1 MQIGRKIY
9 FDKLTGNVLV
19 DTGERMGN
27 VVKTTQEQDFQA
39 YQALAERV
47 PETVGMIQLEYGQYA
62 QDFGECNGYKI
73 NPETQEIEFSY
84 PDPNQEE
91 PQEPVYRK
99 PLSER
104 ISALEDSTANYMIDL
119 DYRLSMIE
127 LGI

>member
-9 FDKLTGNVLV
+9 FDKLTGNILA
-19 DTGERMGN
+19 DTGERHGF
-27 VVKTTQEQDFQA
+27 VRETSTEEDFQT

-47 PETVGMIQLEYGQYA
+47 PETVGVLHLGYGQYA
-62 QDFGECNGYKI
+62 QDFAECDGYRI
-73 NPETQEIEFSY
+73 NPETEKVEFSY

-91 PQEPVYRK
+91 PQEPVYQK
-99 PLSER
+99 PLSEH
-104 ISALEDSTANYMIDL
+104 ISELEDSTANYMLDL